1 MIALSKLD
9 GTTMYLNE
17 DHVERV
23 EQGANSAVYLT
34 NGTYL
39 IVRDHVDTINDSIR
53 YEKAALL
60 AAALGPCA
68 PGCGDGVECGSGRD
82 PTHAKPTMTPVG
94 ILLALVAVVVS
105 MTLDHGQVTDLIK
118 IPAIILVL
126 GGSLGATIAGFDK
139 RRLRAVP
146 KAAKL
151 VMLPGSPPD
160 MKGTIDTLLD
170 HGQGGAAEPA
180 GA

>member
-39 IVRDHVDTINDSIR
+39 IVRDDVDAINDSIR
-53 YEKAALL
+53 SEKAALL
-60 AAALGPCA
+60 SAALGT
-68 PGCGDGVECGSGRD
+68 GVPDPVTALSAVPRRD
-82 PTHAKPTMTPVG
+82 PTHAKPAMTPIG
-94 ILLALVAVVVS
+94 ILVALVAVVVS

-126 GGSLGATIAGFDK
+126 GGSLGRHD
-139 RRLRAVP
+139 RRLRQAP
-146 KAAKL
+146 APARC
-151 VMLPGSPPD
+151 PRPPSSSCCRA
-160 MKGTIDTLLD
+160 THPT
-170 HGQGGAAEPA
+170 
-180 GA
+180 